1 MGARAFSWRARRPLS
16 RRDVA
21 ERLLFYYLFFGVGV
35 TLLYNAVM
43 HTVFSE
49 MTAGFIGWADSPF
62 QQEVGYASL
71 GFAVVG
77 FVSCWRGFD
86 MRLAAILGPAMFLWG
101 AAGGHVYSMIT
112 EHNFAP
118 GNAGSI
124 FWTDIFEPVL
134 GFALLWLRYGSSHR
148 APAPPAA

>member
-1 MGARAFSWRARRPLS
+1 
-16 RRDVA
+16 
-21 ERLLFYYLFFGVGV
+21 
-35 TLLYNAVM
+35 
-43 HTVFSE
+43 
-49 MTAGFIGWADSPF
+49 MTAGFIGWANSPF
-62 QQEVGYASL
+62 QLEVGYASL

-86 MRLAAILGPAMFLWG
+86 MRLAAILGPALFLWG
-101 AAGGHVYSMIT
+101 AACGHVYSMIA

-134 GFALLWLRYGSSHR
+134 GFALLWLRYGGAGGSR
-148 APAPPAA
+148 RAPPAMPAA

>member
-1 MGARAFSWRARRPLS
+1 MEQFLVLALTNFTVSFLVIALLCALVSLACARKPLS

-43 HTVFSE
+43 HTIFSE
-49 MTAGFIGWADSPF
+49 MTAGFIGWANSPF
-62 QQEVGYASL
+62 QLEVGYASL

-86 MRLAAILGPAMFLWG
+86 MRLAAILGPALFL
-101 AAGGHVYSMIT
+101 
-112 EHNFAP
+112 
-118 GNAGSI
+118 
-124 FWTDIFEPVL
+124 
-134 GFALLWLRYGSSHR
+134 
-148 APAPPAA
+148 